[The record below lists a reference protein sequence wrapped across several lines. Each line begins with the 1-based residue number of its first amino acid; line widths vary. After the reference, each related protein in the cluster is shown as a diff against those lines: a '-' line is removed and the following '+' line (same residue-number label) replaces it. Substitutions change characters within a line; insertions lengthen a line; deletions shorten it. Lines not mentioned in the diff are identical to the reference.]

1 MNRRLFALIIPLC
14 GAALFARLGF
24 WQLSR
29 LAERRAF
36 NSTLLKRLDS
46 PPVDIAGLPRDTAD
60 AHYRRVTL
68 HGAWVYDKEFLWAG
82 RTRNGSPG
90 VNFLTPLRVDGR
102 DSVVIVNRGWAYSPD
117 ATTIDNS
124 RWRDGDSATI
134 AGYVETWRPERPAEA
149 GTTPRERTVFT
160 LAHQAIAASIGL
172 PVASYLVVQTSDSV
186 AKPDSVPVRLVYP
199 ALDEGSHEN
208 YAIQWFSFATI
219 ALVGGVALYRRSR

>member
-14 GAALFARLGF
+14 GAIVFARLGI

-36 NSTLLKRLDS
+36 NATLLQRLDR
-46 PPVDIAGLPRDTAD
+46 PPVDIADLPSDTAD

-68 HGAWVYDKEFLWAG
+68 RGAWLYGKEVVWAG
-82 RTRNGSPG
+82 RTRHGSPG
-90 VNFLTPLRVDGR
+90 VNFLTPLKIAGR

-134 AGYVETWRPERPAEA
+134 AGYVETWRPETPAAA
-149 GTTPRERTVFT
+149 GATPRERTVHT
-160 LAHQAIAASIGL
+160 LAHQAIAQSAGL
-172 PVASYLVVQTSDSV
+172 PVASYLVVQTSDSL

-199 ALDEGSHEN
+199 SLDEGSHEN

>member
-1 MNRRLFALIIPLC
+1 MNRRLFALLIPLC
-14 GAALFARLGF
+14 GAAVFARLGV

-36 NSTLLKRLDS
+36 NATLLKRLDN
-46 PPVDIAGLPRDTAD
+46 PPVDVSGLPKDTSD

-68 HGAWVYDKEFLWAG
+68 RGTWRYDKEVLWAG

-90 VNFLTPLRVDGR
+90 VNFLTPLQVEGR
-102 DSVVIVNRGWAYSPD
+102 DSVIIVNRGWAYSPD

-134 AGYVETWRPERPAEA
+134 AGYVETWRPERQAAA
-149 GTTPRERTVFT
+149 GATRRERTVHT
-160 LAHQAIAASIGL
+160 LAHQAIAASTGL

>member
-1 MNRRLFALIIPLC
+1 MNRRLLTLVIPLC
-14 GAALFARLGF
+14 GAALFARLGV

-36 NSTLLKRLDS
+36 NATLLKRLDS
-46 PPVDIAGLPRDTAD
+46 PPVDIVGLPKDTAE

-68 HGAWVYDKEFLWAG
+68 RGHWLYDREVLWAG

-90 VNFLTPLRVDGR
+90 VNFLTPLKIDGR
-102 DSVVIVNRGWAYSPD
+102 DSAVIVNRGWAYSPD

-124 RWRDGDSATI
+124 RWRDGDSASI
-134 AGYVETWRPERPAEA
+134 AGYVETWRPEPAAPA
-149 GTTPRERTVFT
+149 GAAPRVRTVHS
-160 LAHQAIAASIGL
+160 LAHDAIATSIGL
-172 PVASYLVVQTSDSV
+172 PIAPYLVVQTSDSV

>member
-1 MNRRLFALIIPLC
+1 MNRRLLALIIPLC

-29 LAERRAF
+29 LAERKAF
-36 NSTLLKRLDS
+36 NATLLKRLDS
-46 PPVDIAGLPRDTAD
+46 PPIDIAGLPKDTAE

-68 HGAWVYDKEFLWAG
+68 HGRWLYDKEVLWAG

-90 VNFLTPLRVDGR
+90 VNFLTPLQVAGR
-102 DSVVIVNRGWAYSPD
+102 DSVIIVNRGWAYSPD
-117 ATTIDNS
+117 ATTIDIS
-124 RWRDGDSATI
+124 RWHDADSASI
-134 AGYVETWRPERPAEA
+134 AGYVETWRPELPASA
-149 GTTPRERTVFT
+149 SATPRVRTVHS
-160 LAHQAIAASIGL
+160 LARAAVVSATGL

-199 ALDEGSHEN
+199 ALDEGPHEN

-219 ALVGGVALYRRSR
+219 ALVGGVALYRRNR

>member
-1 MNRRLFALIIPLC
+1 MNRRLLALIIPLC

-36 NSTLLKRLDS
+36 NATLLKRLEN
-46 PPVDIAGLPRDTAD
+46 PPVDLAGLPKDTSD

-68 HGAWVYDKEFLWAG
+68 HGAWDYDKEVLWAG

-90 VNFLTPLRVDGR
+90 VNFLTPLKIAGR

-134 AGYVETWRPERPAEA
+134 AGYVETWRPERAVA
-149 GTTPRERTVFT
+149 ANATPRVRTVHT
-160 LAHQAIAASIGL
+160 LAHQAVSAFTGL
-172 PVASYLVVQTSDSV
+172 PVTSFLVVQTSDSV
-186 AKPDSVPVRLVYP
+186 AKPDSVPVRLAYP
-199 ALDEGSHEN
+199 ALDEGSHAN
-208 YAIQWFSFATI
+208 YAIQWFSFAI
-219 ALVGGVALYRRSR
+219 ISLVGGVALYRRSR